1 VKQKSLAPPLTQPPF
16 APLTRAEMEALGWD
30 ELDVLLVTGDAYVD
44 HPAFGAA
51 LLARWL
57 IHHGFRTGIVP
68 QPRWDTPNDVSRLG
82 RPRLFCGV
90 TAGSLD
96 SMLAHYT
103 AFRKKRSDDAYTPG
117 GRAGAR
123 PNRAA
128 VVYANLAKRA
138 FPGLPVV
145 LGGIEASLRRISHYD
160 FWSDSLRRS
169 IVLDAK
175 VTAVLYGMAEPAVLA
190 LARALGD
197 ADFGGVASRDSLGPI
212 LASLPG
218 AAFAASPD
226 DIPQGA
232 EVVELTSHEDILA
245 DPGLLIKATLALER
259 QAHQNTAY
267 AVQASGG
274 RLVALT
280 PPGPGL
286 TGADLDALYG
296 LPFSRRPHPSYTQII
311 PAAEMIATS
320 INTHRGCAGGC
331 SFCTLALHQGRAIR
345 SRSKSSI
352 LAEAAALAR
361 NKPGVS
367 ISDVGG
373 PSANMWGAACL
384 SDPAQCTR
392 PSCLVPAVCRDFTL
406 DQGAFVALLR
416 ELAALPGVKNV
427 RVASGWRMDLALA
440 DLPALSALIR
450 EFVGGQVK
458 VAPEHASAHVLRLMR
473 KPGFA
478 VFEEF
483 LRVFARES
491 SQAGKRQFIVPYL
504 MSAAPGCSEQDMR
517 ELADWLG
524 ARGWKPTQVQCFI
537 PLPGTAAAAMYYAKT
552 DLAGLPIHVAATDA
566 ERLRQHAVL
575 IASTG
580 RAPDGRR
587 RSRPDTSA
595 QEGRARPARPDTA
608 APGKIQGERPG
619 DAKNKP
625 APPRGGRK

>member
-1 VKQKSLAPPLTQPPF
+1 VKQNQSWTPLAQPPF
-16 APLTRAEMEALGWD
+16 APVSRAEMAALGWD
-30 ELDVLLVTGDAYVD
+30 ELDVLLVSGDAYVD

-57 IHHGFRTGIVP
+57 IHHGLRTGIVP
-68 QPRWDTPNDVSRLG
+68 QPCWDKPADLERLG

-117 GRAGAR
+117 GLAGAR

-128 VVYANLAKRA
+128 MVYANLAKRA

-145 LGGIEASLRRISHYD
+145 LGGIEASLRRVSHYD

-169 IVLDAK
+169 ILLDAK
-175 VTAVLYGMAEPAVLA
+175 ATAVLYGMAEPGILA
-190 LARALGD
+190 LAQALDGLDARAAPGRNELG
-197 ADFGGVASRDSLGPI
+197 RI
-212 LASLPG
+212 LAALPG
-218 AAFAASPD
+218 AAFAANPG
-226 DIPQGA
+226 DIPPGA
-232 EVVELTSHEDILA
+232 EIVELPSHEDILA
-245 DPGLLIKATLALER
+245 DPRLLITATLALER
-259 QAHQNTAY
+259 QAHQNTAF

-296 LPFSRRPHPSYTQII
+296 LPFSRRPHPSYTLPI
-311 PAAEMIATS
+311 PAAAMIATS

-331 SFCTLALHQGRAIR
+331 SFCTLALHQGRRIR
-345 SRSKSSI
+345 SRSKASV
-352 LAEAAALAR
+352 LAEAARIAR
-361 NKPGVS
+361 DKPDVS

-384 SDPAQCTR
+384 GDPAKCAR
-392 PSCLVPAVCRDFTL
+392 PSCLVPAVCRDFKV

-416 ELAALPGVKNV
+416 EVAALPGVKNV

-458 VAPEHASAHVLRLMR
+458 VAPEHAAAHVLRLMR
-473 KPGFA
+473 KPQFA

-491 SQAGKRQFIVPYL
+491 SRAGKRQFIVPYL
-504 MSAAPGCSEQDMR
+504 MSAAPGCTERDMR
-517 ELADWLG
+517 GLADWLG

-537 PLPGTAAAAMYYAKT
+537 PLPGTAAAAMYYARA
-552 DLAGLPIHVAATDA
+552 DLAGEPIHVAATDA

-575 IASTG
+575 IPSTG
-580 RAPDGRR
+580 RPPA
-587 RSRPDTSA
+587 
-595 QEGRARPARPDTA
+595 GRAHGPRPGPA
-608 APGKIQGERPG
+608 APGKGRESRPG
-619 DAKNKP
+619 AVKSKP
-625 APPRGGRK
+625 TPSGGGTK

>member
-1 VKQKSLAPPLTQPPF
+1 MKPKAKKSGARPLAQPPF
-16 APLTRAEMEALGWD
+16 VPISRAEMEALGWD
-30 ELDVLLVTGDAYVD
+30 ELDVLLVSGDAYVD
-44 HPAFGAA
+44 HPSFGAS

-68 QPRWDTPNDVSRLG
+68 QPRWDTPDDTFRLG

-117 GRAGAR
+117 GAAGAR

-145 LGGIEASLRRISHYD
+145 LGGIEASLRRVSHYD

-169 IVLDAK
+169 VLLDAK
-175 VTAVLYGMAEPAVLA
+175 ASVLLYGMAEPGILA
-190 LARALGD
+190 LARLLDGQPAPDKAGLGRLW
-197 ADFGGVASRDSLGPI
+197 ASV
-212 LASLPG
+212 PG
-218 AAFAASPD
+218 AAFAANPGELPPEAA
-226 DIPQGA
+226 I
-232 EVVELTSHEDILA
+232 VELPSHEDILA
-245 DPGLLIKATLALER
+245 EPKLLITATLALER
-259 QAHQNTAY
+259 QTHQSVAH

-274 RLVALT
+274 RLVVLS

-286 TGADLDALYG
+286 SGADLDALYG
-296 LPFSRRPHPSYTQII
+296 LPFTRKPHPSYTRPI
-311 PAAEMIATS
+311 PAAAMIAAS

-331 SFCTLALHQGRAIR
+331 SFCTLALHQGRRIR
-345 SRSKSSI
+345 SRGKDSV
-352 LAEAAALAR
+352 LAEAARIAR
-361 NKPGVS
+361 DKPGVA

-373 PSANMWGAACL
+373 PSANMWGAACTG
-384 SDPAQCTR
+384 DPARCAR
-392 PSCLVPAVCRDFTL
+392 PSCLVPAVCPDFKP

-416 ELAALPGVKNV
+416 ETAAVAGVKNV

-440 DLPALSALIR
+440 DPPALAALIG

-458 VAPEHASAHVLRLMR
+458 VAPEHMSAHVLRLMR

-491 SQAGKRQFIVPYL
+491 GRAGKQQFIVPYL
-504 MSAAPGCSEQDMR
+504 MSAAPGCTERDMR
-517 ELADWLG
+517 ELADWLSE
-524 ARGWKPTQVQCFI
+524 RGWKPTQVQCFI
-537 PLPGTAAAAMYYAKT
+537 PLPGTAAAAMFYARA
-552 DLAGLPIHVAATDA
+552 DLAGEPIHVAATDA
-566 ERLRQHAVL
+566 ERLRQHAAL

-580 RAPDGRR
+580 R
-587 RSRPDTSA
+587 SRDA
-595 QEGRARPARPDTA
+595 RA
-608 APGKIQGERPG
+608 KRPG
-619 DAKNKP
+619 
-625 APPRGGRK
+625 R